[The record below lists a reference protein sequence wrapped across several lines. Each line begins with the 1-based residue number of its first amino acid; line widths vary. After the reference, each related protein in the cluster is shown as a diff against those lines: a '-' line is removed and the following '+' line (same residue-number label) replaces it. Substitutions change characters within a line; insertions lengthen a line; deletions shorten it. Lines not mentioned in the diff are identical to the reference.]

1 MINSMKIIFKI
12 IFILLFTKLSSQS
25 GLQLTEYYLSPIQHN
40 PAYVGVTDGYY
51 LKGNYSTQW
60 QGFDQAPNTQ
70 LFEGHYKFNNKNFA
84 AGLSILNDEFG
95 SFKNLNFE
103 ANFAVHL
110 LASNG
115 LGVSFG
121 IKAGVNSFDV
131 NFLNSIIYDPSEYV
145 FNKNIVSSSKP
156 VFGSGFYLYSR
167 NWFAGIS
174 SPNLLSNSINDDIDR
189 VILVRKPEIFST
201 FGYNFILNN
210 FLKLNSQIITRSV
223 KGSPFSYLISNKLIY
238 QNKFSFALHFQP
250 NTLTGLM
257 LFVPITDKI
266 RATYGRNFYS
276 KSISKIKSGNSFGLS
291 LQIFKQKGNWSDKE
305 ELDKPFMI
313 R

>member
-1 MINSMKIIFKI
+1 MINSMKIILKI
-12 IFILLFTKLSSQS
+12 IFILLITKLSSQS

-40 PAYVGVTDGYY
+40 PSYVGVTDGYY

-60 QGFDQAPNTQ
+60 QGFEESPNTQ

-95 SFKNLNFE
+95 IFKNLNLE
-103 ANFAVHL
+103 ANFALHL
-110 LASNG
+110 IASADLG
-115 LGVSFG
+115 LSFG
-121 IKAGVNSFDV
+121 VKVGVNSFSL
-131 NFLNSIIYDPSEYV
+131 NFSNTNIYDPSEYI
-145 FNKNIVSSSKP
+145 FNKNLISSSKP
-156 VFGSGFYLYSR
+156 TFGSGFYLYGK

-174 SPNLLSNSINDDIDR
+174 SPNLLSNSIDDEIDR
-189 VILVRKPEIFST
+189 VILVRKSQIFST

-210 FLKLNSQIITRSV
+210 FLKLNSQILTRSV

-257 LFVPITDKI
+257 FFLPITNKI
-266 RATYGRNFYS
+266 RVTYSRSFYS
-276 KSISKIKSGNSFGLS
+276 KSISKIKSGNSFGVS
-291 LQIFKQKGNWSDKE
+291 FQIFKQKGNWSDKE